1 MNKLSKNK
9 ALLKTGIALCFS
21 GLIGLSISSAQAT
34 PLTPQESLGKMM
46 FFDENLSEPNGQS
59 CASCHHPDAGFADPD
74 QHLPVSEGVIQGLFG
89 GRNSPTASYAKFFP
103 EFTYTNNVAIG
114 GQFWDGRAAN
124 LTEQAKGP
132 FLNPVEMAN
141 PDKATVIADINASNY
156 INLFNQVCGSTADI
170 EAAYNCVAES
180 IAAYE
185 KTSEVSPFT
194 SKFDA
199 VMAGQAQFT
208 RLERQGRMLFNGR
221 AKCSQCHTDNGG
233 MGMGRGQM
241 GNGNTSSEP
250 VLFTDFKYHNLG
262 LPKNTE
268 YPLNLQ
274 PNNVDLGLGGVL
286 NVASENGK
294 FKTSHLRNIALT
306 APYMHNGV
314 LKTLK
319 EVVHFYN
326 TRDIPGLWDAPEV
339 SQNMDTRRLGN
350 LRLTSRQEDA
360 IVAYM
365 MTFTDGYVPSSNDT
379 TANNAERPNNG
390 NGQGM
395 GMMHRLG
402 QR

>member
-1 MNKLSKNK
+1 MFLMKLPRKSIMNKLNKNK
-9 ALLKTGIALCFS
+9 RFLKTGITLCIY
-21 GLIGLSISSAQAT
+21 GLLGLSISSAQAAMT
-34 PLTPQESLGKMM
+34 SQERLGKMM

-74 QHLPVSEGVIQGLFG
+74 QHLPVSEGVIKGLFG

-103 EFTYTNNVAIG
+103 EFSYTNNIAIG

-156 INLFNQVCGSTADI
+156 INLFNQVCGSTNNI

-185 KTSEVSPFT
+185 KTEELSPFT

-199 VMAGQAQFT
+199 VMAGQTQFT
-208 RLERQGRMLFNGR
+208 RLERRGRMLFNGR
-221 AKCSQCHTDNGG
+221 ARCSQCHTDNGR
-233 MGMGRGQM
+233 MGG
-241 GNGNTSSEP
+241 GNTNSPNP

-268 YPLNLQ
+268 YPFNLQ
-274 PNNVDLGLGGVL
+274 ENGIDLGLGGVL

-294 FKTSHLRNIALT
+294 FKTSHLRNIANT
-306 APYMHNGV
+306 APYMHNGL

-339 SQNMDTRRLGN
+339 SENMETRRLGN
-350 LRLTSRQEDA
+350 LRLNSRQEDA

-365 MTFTDGYVPSSNDT
+365 MTFSDGYTPSSSSTNENTD
-379 TANNAERPNNG
+379 RPNNG
-390 NGQGM
+390 QGR
-395 GMMHRLG
+395 MHRLG

>member
-1 MNKLSKNK
+1 MNKLIQNK
-9 ALLKTGIALCFS
+9 SIVKTSITLCFY
-21 GLIGLSISSAQAT
+21 GLLGLSMSGAHAA
-34 PLTPQESLGKMM
+34 LTSQEQLGKHM

-74 QHLPVSEGVIQGLFG
+74 TELPVSEGVIQGLFG

-103 EFTYTNNVAIG
+103 EFSYTNGVAIG

-141 PDKATVIADINASNY
+141 PDKETVIADINASSY
-156 INLFNQVCGSTADI
+156 VDLFNQVCDSTADI
-170 EAAYNCVAES
+170 DAAYNCVAES

-185 KTSEVSPFT
+185 KTDEVSPFT

-199 VMAGQAQFT
+199 VMAGEATFT
-208 RLERQGRMLFNGR
+208 PLERQGRMLFNRR
-221 AKCSQCHTDNGG
+221 ALCSQCHTIRGG
-233 MGMGRGQM
+233 MGMG
-241 GNGNTSSEP
+241 NGMRLRPSPIP

-262 LPKNTE
+262 LPKNNE

-274 PNNVDLGLGGVL
+274 PNTVDLGLGGVL
-286 NVASENGK
+286 NEASENGK
-294 FKTSHLRNIALT
+294 FKTPHLRNIANT
-306 APYMHNGV
+306 PPYMHNGL

-339 SQNMDTRRLGN
+339 SENLETRFVGN
-350 LRLTSRQEDA
+350 LMLSSHQEDA

-365 MTFTDGYVPSSNDT
+365 MTFTDGYVASSSESTETNPD
-379 TANNAERPNNG
+379 NRRGMRQNG
-390 NGQGM
+390 S
-395 GMMHRLG
+395 H
-402 QR
+402 

>member
-1 MNKLSKNK
+1 MNKLIQNK
-9 ALLKTGIALCFS
+9 SVIKTSITLCFY
-21 GLIGLSISSAQAT
+21 GLLGLSMSGAHAT
-34 PLTPQESLGKMM
+34 LTSQEKLGKLM

-74 QHLPVSEGVIQGLFG
+74 TELPVSEGVIQGLFG

-103 EFTYTNNVAIG
+103 EFSYTNGVAIG

-141 PDKATVIADINASNY
+141 PDKETVIADINASSY
-156 INLFNQVCGSTADI
+156 VDLFNQVCDSTYDI
-170 EAAYNCVAES
+170 DEAYNCVAES

-185 KTSEVSPFT
+185 KTDEVSPFT

-199 VMAGQAQFT
+199 VMAGEATFT
-208 RLERQGRMLFNGR
+208 PLESQGRMLFNRR
-221 AKCSQCHTDNGG
+221 ALCSQCHTIRGG
-233 MGMGRGQM
+233 MGMG
-241 GNGNTSSEP
+241 NGKPLKPSPIP

-262 LPKNTE
+262 LPKNNE

-274 PNNVDLGLGGVL
+274 PNTVDLGLGGVL
-286 NVASENGK
+286 NEASENGK
-294 FKTSHLRNIALT
+294 FKTPHLRNIANT
-306 APYMHNGV
+306 PPYMHNGL

-339 SQNMDTRRLGN
+339 SQNLETRFVGN
-350 LRLTSRQEDA
+350 LMLSSHQEDA

-365 MTFTDGYVPSSNDT
+365 MTFTDGYIASSSESTETNTD
-379 TANNAERPNNG
+379 NRQEMRQNG
-390 NGQGM
+390 G
-395 GMMHRLG
+395 H
-402 QR
+402 

>member
-1 MNKLSKNK
+1 MNKLNKNK
-9 ALLKTGIALCFS
+9 GFVKTSIALCFY
-21 GLIGLSISSAQAT
+21 GLFGLSMSTAQAA
-34 PLTPQESLGKMM
+34 LTSQERLGKMM

-74 QHLPVSEGVIQGLFG
+74 THLPVSEGVILGLFG
-89 GRNSPTASYAKFFP
+89 GRNSPSAAYAKFFP
-103 EFTYTNNVAIG
+103 EFSYNNSVAIG

-141 PDKATVIADINASNY
+141 PDKATVIADINASSY
-156 INLFNQVCGSTADI
+156 IGLFNQICGSTYDI
-170 EAAYNCVAES
+170 DAAYNCVAES

-185 KTSEVSPFT
+185 KTEEVSPFT

-221 AKCSQCHTDNGG
+221 AKCSQCHTDNR
-233 MGMGRGQM
+233 GMGRM
-241 GNGNTSSEP
+241 NRNNTTPSNTP
-250 VLFTDFKYHNLG
+250 VLFTDFKYYNLG
-262 LPKNTE
+262 LPKNNE

-274 PNNVDLGLGGVL
+274 PSSIDLGLGGVL
-286 NVASENGK
+286 NVAAENGK
-294 FKTSHLRNIALT
+294 FKTPHLRNIENT
-306 APYMHNGV
+306 PPYMHNGL

-339 SQNMDTRRLGN
+339 SDNMETRRLGN
-350 LRLTSRQEDA
+350 LRLNSRQEDA

-365 MTFTDGYVPSSNDT
+365 MTFSDGYIPSSNN
-379 TANNAERPNNG
+379 ANENTNQSN
-390 NGQGM
+390 NGQGR
-395 GMMHRLG
+395 MHRFS
-402 QR
+402 QH

>member
-1 MNKLSKNK
+1 MTIKKQP
-9 ALLKTGIALCFS
+9 KTLIKISTTLCIY
-21 GLIGLSISSAQAT
+21 GLLSISASHAQAE
-34 PLTPQESLGKMM
+34 LNPQERLGKIL

-103 EFTYTNNVAIG
+103 EFSYTNNIAIG

-141 PDKATVIADINASNY
+141 PDKATVIADIKASNY
-156 INLFNQVCGSTADI
+156 IDLFNQVCGSTEDI

-185 KTSEVSPFT
+185 KTDEVSPFT

-199 VMAGQAQFT
+199 VMAGNAQFT

-221 AKCSQCHTDNGG
+221 AQCSQCHTDNGR
-233 MGMGRGQM
+233 MGMRQQPA
-241 GNGNTSSEP
+241 NTSSP
-250 VLFTDFKYHNLG
+250 VLFTDFKYYNLG

-268 YPLNLQ
+268 YPFNLQ
-274 PNNVDLGLGGVL
+274 DSPADLGLGGIL
-286 NVASENGK
+286 NIDSENGK
-294 FKTSHLRNIALT
+294 FKTSHLRNIAKT
-306 APYMHNGV
+306 APYMHNG
-314 LKTLK
+314 LFKTLK

-326 TRDIPGLWDAPEV
+326 TRDIPGLWEAPEV
-339 SQNMDTRRLGN
+339 PENMETRLLGN
-350 LRLTSRQEDA
+350 LGLSSAQEDA

-365 MTFTDGYVPSSNDT
+365 MTFTDGYIPENDP
-379 TANNAERPNNG
+379 ANDAERFG
-390 NGQGM
+390 K
-395 GMMHRLG
+395 HRWG

>member
-21 GLIGLSISSAQAT
+21 GLMGLSISSAQAT

-74 QHLPVSEGVIQGLFG
+74 THLPVSEGVILGLFG
-89 GRNSPTASYAKFFP
+89 GRNSPSAAYAKFFP
-103 EFTYTNNVAIG
+103 EFSYNNNVAIG

-156 INLFNQVCGSTADI
+156 IGLFNQVCGSTYDI
-170 EAAYNCVAES
+170 DAAYNCVAES

-185 KTSEVSPFT
+185 KTEEVSPFT

-233 MGMGRGQM
+233 MGRM
-241 GNGNTSSEP
+241 NGNNTTPSNTP
-250 VLFTDFKYHNLG
+250 VLFTDFKYYNLG
-262 LPKNTE
+262 LPKNNE

-274 PNNVDLGLGGVL
+274 PSSIDLGLGGVL
-286 NVASENGK
+286 NIASENGK
-294 FKTSHLRNIALT
+294 FKTPHLRNIANT
-306 APYMHNGV
+306 PPYMHNGL

-319 EVVHFYN
+319 EVVNFYN

-339 SQNMDTRRLGN
+339 SENMETRRLGN
-350 LRLTSRQEDA
+350 LRLSSSQEDA

-365 MTFTDGYVPSSNDT
+365 MTFTDAYTPSTTDT
-379 TANNAERPNNG
+379 TGNG
-390 NGQGM
+390 NGNGNGNGR
-395 GMMHRLG
+395 GMMH
-402 QR
+402 